1 MPATQDSIGVLS
13 LAATSLDKSFASL
26 VNEES
31 KILLAGSTW
40 DKDHKV
46 LARSSEELIHDG
58 WKLIVV
64 PHEVDTEAILQCKRI
79 FGKGVLWSEVG
90 WSFSNHNILI
100 VDSIGVLSKLYAV
113 ADAYVGGGFE
123 ASVHNVLE
131 PMVYNLPVFCGTNIY
146 RSIEAQEEG
155 AKSPTDD

>member
-1 MPATQDSIGVLS
+1 M
-13 LAATSLDKSFASL
+13 

-46 LARSSEELIHDG
+46 LARSSEDSLIHDG

-64 PHEVDTEAILQCKRI
+64 PHEVDTEAILQCKSEF

-90 WSFSNHNILI
+90 WSFSILQYLI
-100 VDSIGVLSKLYAV
+100 VDSIGVLSKLYNV
-113 ADAYVGGGFE
+113 ADVAYVGGGFE
-123 ASVHNVLE
+123 ASGVHNVLGA
-131 PMVYNLPVFCGTNIY
+131 NGLQSSCFLPAQYLSID
-146 RSIEAQEEG
+146 RSSRSEG
-155 AKSPTDD
+155 LNHLQTINATVDLSAGNKIPERV